1 MVPAMSGR
9 AITHGW
15 KRSLLASLLAYA
27 LVVQGALLALS
38 GAMHVR
44 AAELPPA
51 ILCLK
56 ADDSGSA
63 HRPGQPDHAAD
74 HNLCC
79 LAGCSSGPGAAGP
92 LPVAASLADRLSA
105 AMALE
110 PGRASADRVIA
121 PSLPPVGSRAPP
133 RVA

>member
-1 MVPAMSGR
+1 MSGR

-15 KRSLLASLLAYA
+15 KRTLLASLLAYA

-44 AAELPPA
+44 AAELPPTV
-51 ILCLK
+51 LCLK
-56 ADDSGSA
+56 ADDGGSA
-63 HRPGQPDHAAD
+63 HRPGQTDQAAD

-79 LAGCSSGPGAAGP
+79 LAGCSSAPGPAGP
-92 LPVAASLADRLSA
+92 LPVAVSPTDRLSA
-105 AMALE
+105 AIGLE
-110 PGRASADRVIA
+110 PGPVSADRVFA